1 MTTIQKLPESTII
14 TLQEWV
20 VKVSQNRSHLSTYLK
35 NNNTVTPNKIPI
47 AITLTIETR
56 GKSHDNM
63 TNSRGDVTTTTD
75 HMPNAVETPSEQK
88 TNHTDNNLSNIELN
102 IIHDQPQNQ
111 YVDADPEDQHEM
123 MDNEAENEYVTIN
136 HRNGCSKNKCRP

>member
-1 MTTIQKLPESTII
+1 
-14 TLQEWV
+14 
-20 VKVSQNRSHLSTYLK
+20 
-35 NNNTVTPNKIPI
+35 
-47 AITLTIETR
+47 
-56 GKSHDNM
+56 
-63 TNSRGDVTTTTD
+63 
-75 HMPNAVETPSEQK
+75 MPNAVETPSEQK

>member
-20 VKVSQNRSHLSTYLK
+20 VKVSQNRSHLSKYLK

-63 TNSRGDVTTTTD
+63 TNSRGDVTTTYRP
-75 HMPNAVETPSEQK
+75 HAQRS
-88 TNHTDNNLSNIELN
+88 
-102 IIHDQPQNQ
+102 
-111 YVDADPEDQHEM
+111 
-123 MDNEAENEYVTIN
+123 
-136 HRNGCSKNKCRP
+136 RNSKRAKNKSHR